1 MHTAY
6 SMCIL
11 CKKMFGF
18 INLINNGL
26 STTRGTDKSITLAVG
41 SRVPRVIR
49 PHHQE
54 IKTARVCRHQ
64 GLARQL
70 LKNSHVICENQSGA
84 SHWPRELLKMAPS
97 EYVPGIKLALL
108 YTK

>member
-6 SMCIL
+6 IL

-26 STTRGTDKSITLAVG
+26 STTRGTDKSITLAGG

-54 IKTARVCRHQ
+54 IK
-64 GLARQL
+64 
-70 LKNSHVICENQSGA
+70 QSGCA
-84 SHWPRELLKMAPS
+84 DISDC
-97 EYVPGIKLALL
+97 
-108 YTK
+108 